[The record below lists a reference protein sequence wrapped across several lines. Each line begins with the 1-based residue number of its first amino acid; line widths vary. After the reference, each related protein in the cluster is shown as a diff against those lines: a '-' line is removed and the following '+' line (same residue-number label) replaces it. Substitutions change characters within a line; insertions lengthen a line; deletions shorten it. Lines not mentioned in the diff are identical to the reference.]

1 MSGLSSLFPL
11 VAFIGIVVG
20 IVFVWRMG
28 KRFSLGSVEGGSWE
42 FELPEPPGQRDVP
55 WELDQVDRQL
65 ATIGEGSPLITLLNQ
80 MVEASPLDR
89 NRYLLG
95 PRATK
100 AQIEAVVADL
110 EKAIGMG
117 TR

>member
-11 VAFIGIVVG
+11 VVLIWIVLGLV
-20 IVFVWRMG
+20 VAWRLA
-28 KRFSLGSVEGGSWE
+28 KHFSLGSVEGGSWE
-42 FELPEPPGQRDVP
+42 FELPEPPGQKSVP

-65 ATIGEGSPLITLLNQ
+65 ATIGAGSPLITLLNQ
-80 MVEASPLDR
+80 MIQASPLDR
-89 NRYLLG
+89 DHYFLG
-95 PRATK
+95 PGATK

>member
-11 VAFIGIVVG
+11 VVLVWIVLGLV
-20 IVFVWRMG
+20 VAWRL
-28 KRFSLGSVEGGSWE
+28 KKHYSLGSVEGGSWE
-42 FELPEPPGQRDVP
+42 FELPEPPGQKSVP

-100 AQIEAVVADL
+100 AQIAAVVADL
-110 EKAIGMG
+110 EEAIGMG